1 MDRIEDATKAKDMG
15 FIKYVFKFDEPEKA
29 VIMNIIQYTILA
41 IIPLVLVLKGIKHF
55 IPEADEDKGSLVMLT
70 EVIGQL
76 VIMFL
81 SLYIVNRAVSFIPTY
96 SGVGYGDINL
106 INVVLAVLMIS
117 LTINSKL
124 GEKVQILVDRA
135 YEMYEGKPKK
145 KQEQKQKNVSVS
157 QPVVPNQIS
166 VPQHVNMQP
175 QQTNNKSMTN
185 EYSLPQMPKSPDF
198 NNMYGGQQTPMVGAS
213 QPSMNVM
220 EPMAANDALGGNF
233 GAF

>member
-55 IPEADEDKGSLVMLT
+55 IPEADEDKGSLVLLT

-76 VIMFL
+76 VVMFL
-81 SLYIVNRAVSFIPTY
+81 SLYLVNRGVTFVPTY
-96 SGVGYGDINL
+96 SGIGYGDINL

-135 YEMYEGKPKK
+135 YEMYEGKP
-145 KQEQKQKNVSVS
+145 QK
-157 QPVVPNQIS
+157 
-166 VPQHVNMQP
+166 
-175 QQTNNKSMTN
+175 NNKSMTN

-198 NNMYGGQQTPMVGAS
+198 DNMYGGQQTPMVGAS